1 MVSGSEAELS
11 NRKQH
16 KMSKTTNAEE
26 EHPLGS
32 SQIGGKGL
40 PFCHVLVIWTN
51 RILKISH
58 LKSDFTY

>member
-16 KMSKTTNAEE
+16 NMSKTTNAEE

-40 PFCHVLVIWTN
+40 PFKLHYKCSWS
-51 RILKISH
+51 RK
-58 LKSDFTY
+58 

>member
-1 MVSGSEAELS
+1 MISGSEAELS

-16 KMSKTTNAEE
+16 NMSKTTNAEE

-40 PFCHVLVIWTN
+40 PLRYH
-51 RILKISH
+51 R
-58 LKSDFTY
+58 